1 MLVFAHH
8 MGVELLG
15 REYSPH
21 GLVQHLCV
29 FAALGLIA
37 ATSAYGSWMLAVQ
50 LIERSRVKSPT
61 EHRLE

>member
-29 FAALGLIA
+29 FAALGFVA
-37 ATSAYGSWMLAVQ
+37 ATSAYGTWALATK
-50 LIERSRVKSPT
+50 LLERTRMTKQP
-61 EHRLE
+61 